1 MFDGEVVA
9 AVNDKGNKE
18 YGGLVIIKHN
28 INNLEFYTLYG
39 HNTVESVLKNTI
51 GKKINNSLKGLK
63 YSLMIKISLFDFR
76 IIKNKTIDK
85 NIKNDGIIVIIS
97 NTFKKLTIKILE
109 KTIFSPKLPSR
120 EKI

>member
-1 MFDGEVVA
+1 MDLLFKFSLIITYISKFLLKPSVSFLIL
-9 AVNDKGNKE
+9 VNSDENFPLLISTIE
-18 YGGLVIIKHN
+18 NPN
-28 INNLEFYTLYG
+28 I
-39 HNTVESVLKNTI
+39 I

-76 IIKNKTIDK
+76 IIKNKIIDK
-85 NIKNDGIIVIIS
+85 NIKNDGITVIIS